1 VVYVVLYH
9 QIVATRNEAVGVHM
23 VDSESGNEGVNENEN
38 LYKVRI
44 ATGRDGSDEECVEV
58 YHEAKNGRGGV
69 PLE

>member
-1 VVYVVLYH
+1 MVYVVLYH

-44 ATGRDGSDEECVEV
+44 ATGRDGSDECVEV
-58 YHEAKNGRGGV
+58 YHKQRMEGEVFR
-69 PLE
+69 